1 LRILRKILDIG
12 LPLAGVVIIL
22 SAILFLQEIRSQI
35 SVVLVGIIFIESGIW
50 KISNRILPDDRKFCY
65 LRSEIDTFI
74 ILCRQLNSA
83 ALKLNKK
90 NSAENEKVFNNIRDD
105 LENCLERI
113 VETAGKTKK
122 DAGTLNEYAH
132 SLN

>member
-1 LRILRKILDIG
+1 LDIG

-35 SVVLVGIIFIESGIW
+35 SVVLIGIILIESGIW
-50 KISNRILPDDRKFCY
+50 KISNRILPDDRKFFY

-74 ILCRQLNSA
+74 ILYRQLNSA
-83 ALKLNKK
+83 AVKLNNN

-113 VETAGKTKK
+113 VETAEKTKK
-122 DAGTLNEYAH
+122 DAVTLTEYAQ